1 MMIRFRTFVLLA
13 VSILFTVAMVGQS
26 GSLPS
31 ENWIVTWATSQEM
44 APAVQERPV
53 IPPGTKMPDF
63 SAMRGPRRPTQIP
76 KDVADQTVRM
86 IVHTSIAGKRLRLE
100 LSNSFG
106 KSVVSIGSAHVAI
119 RTSESSVD
127 TASDRQLIFS
137 GSPSVNIGPGVVII
151 SDPFNLDVKAMSDL
165 AVSLYVVKSEG
176 TPTNHTPGLHTA
188 YISKG
193 DTSASSSMP
202 EPTTTTS
209 YLWLR
214 SIDVVASANDF
225 AVACLGDSITDG
237 TASTLN
243 GDDRWTDVLARRLFA
258 VYGPRVSVINEGISG
273 NMILWPSGRA
283 AAKPFEGGPSAL
295 DRIDR
300 DVLSLSGLS
309 AVIWMEGLNDFER
322 STPEAVAKGIQEGVK
337 RLRARGG
344 IKIIA
349 ATLPSSWKSI
359 NGIHGTAAMNARRQA
374 FNRFIRTAGIF
385 DGVIDFDAVTL
396 DKNTGA
402 LLQEFQ
408 PDSTF
413 GGPGD
418 LLHPNRAGYQAMGA
432 AVDLRMFAPASAG
445 ASHNP

>member
-13 VSILFTVAMVGQS
+13 VSILFTVSLVGQS

-31 ENWIVTWATSQEM
+31 ENWVVTWATSQEM

-127 TASDRQLIFS
+127 TASDRQLTFS

-165 AVSLYVVKSEG
+165 AVSLYVVMSEG

-237 TASTLN
+237 FATTVDKDQAWPTL
-243 GDDRWTDVLARRLFA
+243 LAKRFSEKKS
-258 VYGPRVSVINEGISG
+258 GPRVAVINEGISG
-273 NMILWPSGRA
+273 NQVIRDGA
-283 AAKPFEGGPSAL
+283 GVSAL
-295 DRIDR
+295 ARLDR
-300 DVLSLSGLS
+300 DVLSEPGLRWIVLLEGINDINLHGQMTGPTALTAEDLIKGDEQIIARAHTHKIKVMGATLTPEEGVWLSGPVGE
-309 AVIWMEGLNDFER
+309 ATRQKLNE
-322 STPEAVAKGIQEGVK
+322 
-337 RLRARGG
+337 
-344 IKIIA
+344 
-349 ATLPSSWKSI
+349 W
-359 NGIHGTAAMNARRQA
+359 
-374 FNRFIRTAGIF
+374 IRTSGAF
-385 DGVIDFDAVTL
+385 DAVVDFDAAIR
-396 DKNTGA
+396 DKEHPA
-402 LLQEFQ
+402 RMREEFN
-408 PDSTF
+408 
-413 GGPGD
+413 PGD
-418 LLHPNRAGYQAMGA
+418 HIHPN
-432 AVDLRMFAPASAG
+432 DLGNGVMANAFQLATFEK
-445 ASHNP
+445 

>member
-13 VSILFTVAMVGQS
+13 VSILFTVSLVGQS

-31 ENWIVTWATSQEM
+31 ENWVVTWATSQEM
-44 APAVQERPV
+44 APSVQERPV

-127 TASDRQLIFS
+127 TASDRQLTFS

-165 AVSLYVVKSEG
+165 AVSLYVVMSEG

-237 TASTLN
+237 FATTVDKDQAWPTL
-243 GDDRWTDVLARRLFA
+243 LAKRFSEKKS
-258 VYGPRVSVINEGISG
+258 GPRVAVINEGISG
-273 NMILWPSGRA
+273 NQVIRDGA
-283 AAKPFEGGPSAL
+283 GDSAL
-295 DRIDR
+295 ARLDR
-300 DVLSLSGLS
+300 DVLSQPGLRWIVLLEGINDINLHGQMTGPTALTAEDLIKGDEQIIARAHTHKIKVMGATLTPEEGVWLSGPVGE
-309 AVIWMEGLNDFER
+309 ATRQKLNE
-322 STPEAVAKGIQEGVK
+322 
-337 RLRARGG
+337 
-344 IKIIA
+344 
-349 ATLPSSWKSI
+349 W
-359 NGIHGTAAMNARRQA
+359 
-374 FNRFIRTAGIF
+374 IRTSGAF
-385 DGVIDFDAVTL
+385 DAVVDFDAAIR
-396 DKNTGA
+396 DKEHPA
-402 LLQEFQ
+402 RMREEFN
-408 PDSTF
+408 
-413 GGPGD
+413 PGD
-418 LLHPNRAGYQAMGA
+418 HIHPN
-432 AVDLRMFAPASAG
+432 DLGNGVMA
-445 ASHNP
+445 

>member
-31 ENWIVTWATSQEM
+31 ENWVVTWATSQEM

-127 TASDRQLIFS
+127 TASDRQLTFS
-137 GSPSVNIGPGVVII
+137 GNPSVNIGPGVVII

-165 AVSLYVVKSEG
+165 AVSLYVIKSEG

-193 DTSASSSMP
+193 DTSASSSLP

-237 TASTLN
+237 FATTVDKDQAWPTL
-243 GDDRWTDVLARRLFA
+243 LAKRFSEKKS
-258 VYGPRVSVINEGISG
+258 GPHVAVINEGISG
-273 NMILWPSGRA
+273 NQVIRDGA
-283 AAKPFEGGPSAL
+283 GVSAL
-295 DRIDR
+295 ARLDR
-300 DVLSLSGLS
+300 DVLSQPGLRWIVLLEGINDINLHGQTTDPTALTAEDLIKGDQQIIARAHTHKIKVIGATLTPEEGVWLSGPVGE
-309 AVIWMEGLNDFER
+309 ATRQKLNE
-322 STPEAVAKGIQEGVK
+322 
-337 RLRARGG
+337 
-344 IKIIA
+344 
-349 ATLPSSWKSI
+349 W
-359 NGIHGTAAMNARRQA
+359 
-374 FNRFIRTAGIF
+374 IRTSGAF
-385 DGVIDFDAVTL
+385 DAVVDFDAAIR
-396 DKNTGA
+396 DKEHPA
-402 LLQEFQ
+402 RMREEFN
-408 PDSTF
+408 
-413 GGPGD
+413 PGD
-418 LLHPNRAGYQAMGA
+418 HIHPN
-432 AVDLRMFAPASAG
+432 DLGNGVMANAFQLATFEK
-445 ASHNP
+445 